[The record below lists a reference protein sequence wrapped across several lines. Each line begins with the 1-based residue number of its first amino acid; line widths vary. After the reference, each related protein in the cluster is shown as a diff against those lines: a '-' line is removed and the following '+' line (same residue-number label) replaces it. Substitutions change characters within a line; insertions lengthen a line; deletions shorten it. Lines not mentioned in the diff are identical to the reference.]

1 MKHTTYSFTDVE
13 AVISHPSYGQ
23 FSMNGEGIG
32 SFSVSKVT
40 ERSQQNV
47 AADGNVMTSKVA
59 GNNGTVTVNA
69 QQTSSL
75 HGWLQGLFNYLW
87 SAPTSEWAQISLTIR
102 APKMGK
108 AITCSYGAFQKEPD
122 EPFEA
127 QGQDVAWVLLFAD
140 IQRITKVNKV

>member
-1 MKHTTYSFTDVE
+1 MKHSIYSFTDVN

-23 FSMNGEGIG
+23 FSLEGEGMG
-32 SFSVSKVT
+32 SFTVTKVT

-47 AADGNVMTSKVA
+47 AADGCIMTSKIA
-59 GNNGTVTVNA
+59 GNNGSVTINA

-75 HGWLQGLFNYLW
+75 HNWLQGLFNYLW
-87 SAPTSEWAQISLTIR
+87 AAPTNEWAQISLTIR

-108 AITCSYGAFQKEPD
+108 VISCTYGSFQKEAD

-127 QGQDVAWVLLFAD
+127 QGQDIAWTLLFSD
-140 IQRITKVNKV
+140 IQRLTLNV